1 MGGAAGQRAELPQ
14 AVVIRGAAEAVTAL
28 TLAGGRPVLLLSAPG
43 AAAMLGAAGWRALVS
58 HAAAAVPDARF
69 ADALCCGAAP
79 GHALAALRE
88 GCRIVV
94 LDGACPA
101 FAAVA
106 SAAAE
111 AGATLLAARPPALD
125 LRGLDLRRPVAQAGI
140 AQWLAASPDD
150 SAAIWR

>member
-14 AVVIRGAAEAVTAL
+14 AVVIRGAAEAVMAL
-28 TLAGGRPVLLLSAPG
+28 RLAGDRPVLLLSAPG

-58 HAAAAVPDARF
+58 HAAAAVPEARLT
-69 ADALCCGAAP
+69 DALCCGVAP

-88 GCRIVV
+88 GCRILV

-101 FAAVA
+101 FDAVE

-111 AGATLLAARPPALD
+111 VGATLLPSRPPALD
-125 LRGLDLRRPVAQAGI
+125 LRGLDLRRPVVHARI
-140 AQWLAASPDD
+140 AQWLAADPDD